1 MLKCNKCDHAEKVVK
16 YGGYYFICKIGINNC
31 PYDKPSGEFKDEN
44 GVTRHA
50 MTYEQLEKL
59 YKQLDEFIA
68 DCTVAEYERNKDHF
82 IAIKTLIH
90 QRKFFTK

>member
-1 MLKCNKCDHAEKVVK
+1 MKTMVT
-16 YGGYYFICKIGINNC
+16 
-31 PYDKPSGEFKDEN
+31 DEN
-44 GVTRHA
+44 GVIRHA
-50 MTYEQLEKL
+50 MRERDLDAL

-68 DCTVAEYERNKDHF
+68 DCTVAEYESNKEHF

>member
-1 MLKCNKCDHAEKVVK
+1 MYVK
-16 YGGYYFICKIGINNC
+16 KGARNC
-31 PYDKPSGEFKDEN
+31 PYTKQTGFVDEK

-59 YKQLDEFIA
+59 YKQLDGFIA
-68 DCTVAEYERNKDHF
+68 DCTVAEYESNKEHF

>member
-1 MLKCNKCDHAEKVVK
+1 MKNPTKQRRPGVFPELK
-16 YGGYYFICKIGINNC
+16 GLNNM
-31 PYDKPSGEFKDEN
+31 FTDEN
-44 GVTRHA
+44 GVMRHA
-50 MTYEQLEKL
+50 MRERDLDAL

-90 QRKFFTK
+90 QRELFTK

>member
-16 YGGYYFICKIGINNC
+16 YGGYYFKCKIGSNNC
-31 PYDKPSGEFKDEN
+31 PYDKPSGGFEDEN

-50 MTYEQLEKL
+50 MKYEQLEKL

-68 DCTVAEYERNKDHF
+68 DCTVAEYESNKDHF